1 MYWTARILLSVM
13 FAIFGLAI
21 LALVWD
27 ARSRRKKK
35 DGESRTVILSAVYP
49 ALGIPV
55 AAFFLFMGFLY
66 TFAAD
71 LPELIFSWIP
81 FYLLGLAQ
89 ITAYFNCRITYN
101 RDAFT
106 VGRFFSGRRRYAY
119 TDITEIRVGLFGK
132 KLYMGRRRADVDGL
146 YIGADEFLRFAD
158 ERVQAAVGR
167 PIPVIEKK
175 KGKSG
180 KGMP

>member
-21 LALVWD
+21 LALVRD

-35 DGESRTVILSAVYP
+35 GGESRTVILSAVYP

-55 AAFFLFMGFLY
+55 AAIFLLMGYGY
-66 TFAAD
+66 TFTAGA
-71 LPELIFSWIP
+71 PELIFSCIP
-81 FYLLGLAQ
+81 FYLFGLAL
-89 ITAYFNCRITYN
+89 IIGYFNCRIAYD

-106 VGRFFSGRRRYAY
+106 VGLFFGGRRRYAY
-119 TDITEIRVGLFGK
+119 TDVTEIRVSRFGR
-132 KLYMGRRRADVDGL
+132 KLYMGRRHTDLDGL
-146 YIGADEFLRFAD
+146 HVGADEFLRFAD
-158 ERVQAAVGR
+158 ERVQAAAGR
-167 PIPVIEKK
+167 PIPVIENR

-180 KGMP
+180 KS